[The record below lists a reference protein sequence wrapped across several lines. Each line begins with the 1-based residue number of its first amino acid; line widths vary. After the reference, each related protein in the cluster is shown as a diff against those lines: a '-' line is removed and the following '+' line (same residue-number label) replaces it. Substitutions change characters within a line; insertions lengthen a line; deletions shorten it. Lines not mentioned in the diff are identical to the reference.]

1 VEQSKLPEFF
11 KQKVKDTISALDFM
25 RHIDDLART
34 NKWSYNVTY
43 NNLSNALR
51 GVARKWLFSV
61 VNMVNYST
69 DQLLCS
75 NLKPCFLKE
84 FAVQLNDEL
93 IMEGLSN
100 LAMKPTEDTR
110 DLLNWITDTM
120 VNIKE
125 SYNSY

>member
-11 KQKVKDTISALDFM
+11 KQKVEDTISALDFM

-61 VNMVNYST
+61 VNLV
-69 DQLLCS
+69 D
-75 NLKPCFLKE
+75 
-84 FAVQLNDEL
+84 
-93 IMEGLSN
+93 
-100 LAMKPTEDTR
+100 
-110 DLLNWITDTM
+110 
-120 VNIKE
+120 
-125 SYNSY
+125 